1 MKNNFT
7 GYAIYSQ
14 FGFVIITS
22 VLLGI
27 FIGKKLDE
35 IFNTSPIFLLLFI
48 ILGIVS
54 SFLNFFFKIMK
65 KFGYDKPLT
74 KNKYIY
80 IANFIIESFTLIIIC
95 FFIGNIIDKS
105 YKSNNIFTILF
116 ILISII
122 FNIFTFFK
130 KFSFK
135 YKLTFRRKNNEH
147 I

>member
-1 MKNNFT
+1 MKT
-7 GYAIYSQ
+7 
-14 FGFVIITS
+14 
-22 VLLGI
+22 
-27 FIGKKLDE
+27 
-35 IFNTSPIFLLLFI
+35 
-48 ILGIVS
+48 
-54 SFLNFFFKIMK
+54 
-65 KFGYDKPLT
+65 FGYDKPLT

-80 IANFIIESFTLIIIC
+80 IANFIIESFSLIIIC

>member
-1 MKNNFT
+1 M
-7 GYAIYSQ
+7 GYAVYSQ

-65 KFGYDKPLT
+65 TFGYDKTLT

-80 IANFIIESFTLIIIC
+80 IANFIIESFSLIIIC
-95 FFIGNIIDKS
+95 FLIGNIIDKS
-105 YKSNNIFTILF
+105 YKSDNIFTILF

-130 KFSFK
+130 KFRFK
-135 YKLTFRRKNNEH
+135 YKLTFRRKK
-147 I
+147 